1 MYYPYYYPYYQP
13 MNRQNQQQL
22 ISSIAQAINGEYS
35 AVQCYAKLIELAPT
49 NEEKRQIREIRRD
62 EEKHLRQFSRIYRSL
77 TGRQPDPQQI
87 EDCPNNYRRGIE
99 AAFKDEQD
107 TADFYQDIAEQAT
120 DPFIQQTFRRASADE
135 QNHAVWFLYFMT
147 KRR

>member
-22 ISSIAQAINGEYS
+22 ISNIAQAINGEYS
-35 AVQCYAKLIELAPT
+35 AVECYAKLIELAPT

-87 EDCPNNYRRGIE
+87 EECPRNYRQGLE
-99 AAFKDEQD
+99 VSFKDEQEA
-107 TADFYQDIAEQAT
+107 ADFYQDIAEQAT